1 MTLKD
6 WKKIGKYKWQKIHS
20 FRHNN
25 FPIITIE
32 VPNALGNKQTFD
44 LVQVTTDGRLVDRI
58 KSFKSKSQ
66 TLKFA
71 KSYMRKH

>member
-6 WKKIGKYKWQKIHS
+6 WRKDY
-20 FRHNN
+20 
-25 FPIITIE
+25 T
-32 VPNALGNKQTFD
+32 NKFIY
-44 LVQVTTDGRLVDRI
+44 DRWKNI
-58 KSFKSKSQ
+58 KSHIILEVLKDKNKWLFHVAGLKGFVKYFKTKSQ